1 MPTHLAALTL
11 SPNQPLRILPLP
23 TPRPGPNDLLIET
36 RSLALNPADH
46 LTRSTGLLIPPA
58 AYPTATGFD
67 LAGVVLEVGENVP
80 DAHEGPVFQPG
91 TRVAAY
97 AAWVWKG
104 CCGAA
109 YGAFQEKCLVPW
121 QHAAVLPASEDG
133 GGVSWDEAATL
144 PVAFCTALSAWDAL
158 GLPRVGGAD
167 GVQTG
172 EEKGEREALLVW
184 GASSSV
190 GTAGV
195 QSACVLRRDGGK
207 GVAAVYAVAGEGNL
221 GYVRGLGA
229 DRALGYG
236 DEGVV
241 GRVVEAA
248 RRDGV
253 VIRRCFL
260 AVGEVGLGQEV
271 LGAFVGGGEG
281 GRGRGRIASAPI
293 LPEDMKEMEGVD
305 VVFVQPSMVE
315 EERLAQFR
323 YWMGTWVTDN
333 LANGK
338 IRPSPEPCVVGKGLE
353 AVNTGL
359 DMLIEGISCKKLV
372 VEVMQ

>member
-1 MPTHLAALTL
+1 MPTHLAALTP
-11 SPNQPLRILPLP
+11 SKAEPLQTLPLP

-46 LTRSTGLLIPPA
+46 LIRSTGLLIPPA

-97 AAWVWKG
+97 AGWVWKG

-121 QHAAVLPASEDG
+121 QHAAVLPQT
-133 GGVSWDEAATL
+133 GVTWNEAATL

-158 GLPRVGGAD
+158 GLPRVGGSD

-172 EEKGEREALLVW
+172 EEEGGREALLVW

-195 QSACVLRRDGGK
+195 QSACTLRG
-207 GVAAVYAVAGEGNL
+207 
-221 GYVRGLGA
+221 
-229 DRALGYG
+229 
-236 DEGVV
+236 
-241 GRVVEAA
+241 
-248 RRDGV
+248 
-253 VIRRCFL
+253 
-260 AVGEVGLGQEV
+260 
-271 LGAFVGGGEG
+271 
-281 GRGRGRIASAPI
+281 
-293 LPEDMKEMEGVD
+293 
-305 VVFVQPSMVE
+305 
-315 EERLAQFR
+315 
-323 YWMGTWVTDN
+323 
-333 LANGK
+333 
-338 IRPSPEPCVVGKGLE
+338 
-353 AVNTGL
+353 
-359 DMLIEGISCKKLV
+359 
-372 VEVMQ
+372 